1 MRATGVLTRVLR
13 GSAPA
18 LRPGLRA
25 LRRGDRS
32 LLTGDVLAGITVAAY
47 LVPQVLAY
55 AQVAGMPAVT
65 GLWAAV
71 GALAVYAVL
80 GSSRLLSVGPESTT
94 ALLTATAIAPLALGD
109 GGRYTVLAAVLAL
122 LVGGICVLGRIGR
135 LGFLADALSRPVLV
149 GYMAG
154 IALVM
159 ITGQLG
165 RTTGVDLEGDTV
177 VNQVWS
183 FVAHLGQVHLP
194 TIVLAAGVLTLLVA
208 IRLVSPRLPGP
219 LIAVL
224 AATIATTTLSLDGIG
239 IAVVGA
245 VPAGLPV
252 PGLPAV
258 GAADLAALLL
268 PALGVAMV
276 GYSDNVLTARAF
288 AARGDHAI
296 DANREMLA
304 LGAANVAAGLM
315 HGFPV
320 SSSGSRTV
328 IAESVGG
335 RSQLTSLV
343 TVAVLVVVLLVGG
356 PVLADFP
363 TAALGALVVHAA
375 LRLVEIG
382 EFRRF
387 GRFRRSELALA
398 LATTAAVLTIG
409 VLYGVL
415 AAIALSIL
423 DLLRRVSRPHS
434 AVLGFA
440 SGVAGMHDVDDY
452 PGARTVPGLVVFR
465 YDAPLFFAN
474 ADDFRARAAAA
485 LDSTA
490 EPRWLLLNMEA
501 VVEVDVTAAD
511 ALTGLCDE
519 LDRRGVVLALA
530 RTKHEVIEDL
540 ARAGLISRIGAAH
553 VFATLPTAVDAFRAD
568 QASDSDARSS

>member
-1 MRATGVLTRVLR
+1 MRASGVLMRVLR

-25 LRRGDRS
+25 LRRRDRS
-32 LLTGDVLAGITVAAY
+32 LLTGDLLAGITVAAY

-55 AQVAGMPAVT
+55 AQVAGLPAIT
-65 GLWAAV
+65 GLWASV
-71 GALAVYAVL
+71 GALTIYAVL

-94 ALLTATAIAPLALGD
+94 ALLTATAITPLALGD
-109 GGRYTVLAAVLAL
+109 GGRYTVLAAALAL
-122 LVGGICVLGRIGR
+122 LVGGICLLGRIAR
-135 LGFLADALSRPVLV
+135 LGFLADALSKPVLV

-159 ITGQLG
+159 IAGQLG
-165 RTTGVDLEGDTV
+165 RTTGVPVTGDTV
-177 VNQVWS
+177 VAQVGS
-183 FVAHLGQVHLP
+183 FAGRLEQAHLP
-194 TIVLAAGVLTLLVA
+194 TVALAAGVLALLGA
-208 IRLVSPRLPGP
+208 TRLVSARLPGP

-224 AATIATTTLSLDGIG
+224 AATLATTTLSLDGIG
-239 IAVVGA
+239 IAVVGD
-245 VPAGLPV
+245 VPVGLPT
-252 PGLPAV
+252 PGLAAV
-258 GAADLAALLL
+258 GVTDLAALLL

-288 AARGDHAI
+288 AARGDHGI

-304 LGAANVAAGLM
+304 LGAANIAAGVM

-335 RSQLTSLV
+335 RTQLTSLV
-343 TVAVLVVVLLVGG
+343 TVTVLIVVLLVGG

-363 TAALGALVVHAA
+363 TAALGSLVVAA
-375 LRLVEIG
+375 AARLVEVG

-398 LATTAAVLTIG
+398 LATTIAVLSLG

-415 AAIALSIL
+415 AAIGLSVL
-423 DLLRRVSRPHS
+423 DVLRRVSRPHS
-434 AVLGFA
+434 AVLGFVA
-440 SGVAGMHDVDDY
+440 GVAGMHDVDDY
-452 PGARTVPGLVVFR
+452 PGATTVPGLVVFR

-474 ADDFRARAAAA
+474 ADDFRARAVSA
-485 LDSTA
+485 LDSA
-490 EPRWLLLNMEA
+490 ADPRWLLLNMEA

-511 ALTGLCDE
+511 SLTGLCDE
-519 LDRRGVVLALA
+519 LDRRGTVLALA
-530 RTKHEVIEDL
+530 RTKHEVLEDL
-540 ARAGLISRIGAAH
+540 ARAGLIDRIGTEH
-553 VFATLPTAVDAFRAD
+553 VFATLPTAVDAFRA
-568 QASDSDARSS
+568 AETATPRPT

>member
-1 MRATGVLTRVLR
+1 MRVTGVLR
-13 GSAPA
+13 GPAPA
-18 LRPGLRA
+18 LRPGLLA
-25 LRRGDRS
+25 LRRRDRT
-32 LLTGDVLAGITVAAY
+32 LLAGDLLAGVTVAAY

-55 AQVAGMPAVT
+55 AQVAGLSAIT
-65 GLWAAV
+65 GLWASV
-71 GALAVYAVL
+71 GALTVYAVI

-94 ALLTATAIAPLALGD
+94 ALLTATAIAPLAFGD
-109 GGRYTVLAAVLAL
+109 SGRYAVLAAALAL
-122 LVGGICVLGRIGR
+122 LVGGICILGRIGR

-154 IALVM
+154 IAVVM
-159 ITGQLG
+159 VAGQLG
-165 RTTGVDLEGDTV
+165 RTTGIPVDGDTV
-177 VNQVWS
+177 VGQVVS
-183 FVAHLGQVHLP
+183 FAANLGQAHLP
-194 TIVLAAGVLTLLVA
+194 TVALAGGVLVLLIA
-208 IRLVSPRLPGP
+208 ARLGSPRLPGP

-224 AATIATTTLSLDGIG
+224 AATIATTALSLDRFG
-239 IAVVGA
+239 IAVVGE

-258 GAADLAALLL
+258 TAADLVVLLL

-288 AARGDHAI
+288 AARDDHGI

-304 LGAANVAAGLM
+304 LGAANIAAGVL

-335 RSQLTSLV
+335 RSQLASLV
-343 TVAVLVVVLLVGG
+343 TVAVLIVVLLVGG
-356 PVLADFP
+356 PVLAGFP

-375 LRLVEIG
+375 LRLIAIG

-387 GRFRRSELALA
+387 GRFRWSELALA
-398 LATTAAVLTIG
+398 LATTAAVLGLG

-415 AAIALSIL
+415 AAIGLSVL
-423 DLLRRVSRPHS
+423 DVLRRVSRPHS

-440 SGVAGMHDVDDY
+440 PGVAGMHDVDDY

-474 ADDFRARAAAA
+474 ADDFRARAVAA
-485 LDSTA
+485 LGSTA
-490 EPRWLLLNMEA
+490 DPRWLLLNMEA

-511 ALTGLCDE
+511 ALIGLCDE
-519 LDRRGVVLALA
+519 LAQRGVVLAIA
-530 RTKHEVIEDL
+530 RTKHEVLEDL
-540 ARAGLISRIGAAH
+540 VRAGFIGRIGTEH
-553 VFATLPTAVDAFRAD
+553 VFATLPTAVDAFRA
-568 QASDSDARSS
+568 SGTTDADPAGPPPTS